1 MAEAARILCAGV
13 AVQDM
18 IMRVE
23 RLPAPGSKNT
33 ASDLIITGGGCAAN
47 AALAVAKLGGRAA
60 FAGPL
65 GDATDATSSRIVA
78 DLEAAGIDC
87 RGVVRVPG
95 AIASVSMIMIDA
107 DGEKSIAT
115 RRGHGQTDGRP
126 ADPAALVADADVVL
140 IDNRYPDF
148 ALPLAR
154 AARTRGLPVVID
166 VDRPTTPDD
175 PLLALGT
182 HVIAS
187 ADALAGTTG
196 TRDPAAGLAAL
207 ATHTTGFLAVTAGG
221 RGVWWRDGETLRHMA
236 AFPVEA
242 VDTLGAGDVFHG
254 GFALALAEARGVAE
268 ALRFAAAVAALKCT
282 RFGGGAG
289 APSRAEVDA
298 LLRTAGRPTP

>member
-1 MAEAARILCAGV
+1 MAEVARILCVGV

-23 RLPAPGSKNT
+23 HLPAPGSKNA
-33 ASDLIITGGGCAAN
+33 ASDFVITGGGCAAN

-65 GDATDATSSRIVA
+65 GDVTDATSGRIVA

-95 AIASVSMIMIDA
+95 AIASVSMILIDA
-107 DGEKSIAT
+107 NGEKSIAT

-126 ADPAALVADADVVL
+126 ADPVALVADADVVL

-148 ALPLAR
+148 ALPIAR
-154 AARTRGLPVVID
+154 AARARGLPLVID
-166 VDRPTTPDD
+166 VDRVTTPDD

-196 TRDPAAGLAAL
+196 TSDAAVGLAAL
-207 ATHTTGFLAVTAGG
+207 AALTAGFLAVTAGG
-221 RGVWWRDGETLRHMA
+221 RGVWWRDGGTLRHMA
-236 AFPVEA
+236 AFPVKA
-242 VDTLGAGDVFHG
+242 VDTVGAGDVFHG
-254 GFALALAEARGVAE
+254 AFALALAETDDVVG
-268 ALRFAAAVAALKCT
+268 ALRLAAATAALKCT
-282 RFGGGAG
+282 RFGGGRG

-298 LLRTAGRPTP
+298 LLRSAGPSLT